1 MHDRMKKNVPWHIL
15 APSAVACDM
24 FLLRASA
31 HHWHVSAFLCNREFQ
46 GISYYTKRQFPA
58 FARELPP
65 ISLTAIFK
73 IVPTAFC
80 KTNTDFLQIYLQ
92 ISDPNS
98 DFVRFPLIQF
108 RPVFITS
115 PRKIIPHRSPRC
127 QFPRFQTFPPIHLQR
142 SDLKMPEASVQD
154 GYY

>member
-1 MHDRMKKNVPWHIL
+1 MVVFLPYPLSIDLPYQ
-15 APSAVACDM
+15 
-24 FLLRASA
+24 FLLYFRTHSSFPSY
-31 HHWHVSAFLCNREFQ
+31 HTFIFHIN
-46 GISYYTKRQFPA
+46 ISIDEKRRFPA
-58 FARELPP
+58 FAREPPP
-65 ISLTAIFK
+65 ISLIPIFK
-73 IVPTAFC
+73 IVPSAFC

-127 QFPRFQTFPPIHLQR
+127 QFPRFQTFPPIHLPR

-154 GYY
+154 GYS

>member
-1 MHDRMKKNVPWHIL
+1 MCLGTFSRRARSLATCFCFARVRIIGTLVPFCVIRN
-15 APSAVACDM
+15 
-24 FLLRASA
+24 FK
-31 HHWHVSAFLCNREFQ
+31 EFP
-46 GISYYTKRQFPA
+46 ITRKRQFPA
-58 FARELPP
+58 FAREPPP

-92 ISDPNS
+92 ISDPNPG
-98 DFVRFPLIQF
+98 FVRFPLIQF

-127 QFPRFQTFPPIHLQR
+127 QFPRFQTFPPIHLPR

-154 GYY
+154 GYS